1 MKEQIRQRA
10 LQLGFDDCRFT
21 TAQPPNHAEEFKQW
35 LGERRHGEMAYME
48 RNAPKRVDPQL
59 VLPGVSAFAT
69 VGITSVLT
77 NNTTAPRMS
86 RIRFT
91 VFFSLLERLERDIF
105 MSALSAMKSF

>member
-1 MKEQIRQRA
+1 MLIMFVFGFRKVTRHYG
-10 LQLGFDDCRFT
+10 LQ
-21 TAQPPNHAEEFKQW
+21 A
-35 LGERRHGEMAYME
+35 
-48 RNAPKRVDPQL
+48 APPQL

-69 VGITSVLT
+69 VGSTSVLT